1 MNYWLIKYRLIIII
15 VSVGISLLSLLL
27 FPRLKINPDLD
38 SYLPEHSE
46 NIINTRKLDSI
57 FGSGEMI
64 MVLLKGEDVVN
75 GSTLERFKA
84 LTEDL
89 GQLEGIDRCISPF
102 DAQEISTLDG
112 FIQMDPVLDE
122 LPSSPEAF
130 EELRSK
136 IRDNRMASR
145 FFAVD
150 DFSVVSMILLT
161 DSQYSDDLLIKGIRE
176 VIKNHPGPE
185 EVLLG
190 GMPYI
195 RYSITQSIDHDLAI
209 LLPVAILLMV
219 AMLYISFKEWKG
231 IIMPFVIVI
240 MSMMLSFGVM
250 ALLGWQISLITVL
263 LPIMLIAIAN
273 DYGIHMITLY
283 QELARGEES
292 LSMIQISKR
301 IYQDLRRPIVI
312 TGLTTIGGI
321 LGLLT
326 HKMIPAAQIGLLAA
340 IGIGFSLILSIW
352 FLPAWLSYYT
362 PVRKN
367 PDAVKKRKVSAD
379 RWLRGISRVV
389 TTYPKQIVLVSVL
402 VGAIGM
408 AGIFFIRIDTNIE
421 SYFLGRS
428 ETSRAIQLINDKL
441 GGSQFISILFDGD
454 VLSPEVLERMDTYE
468 QELLKD
474 PIVGSVNS
482 PVTLVKELSKGFY
495 YENEAGY
502 NQIPGTT
509 NEIYQSI
516 EIFSMA
522 GNENTVEQFLDY
534 NYENSRLLIS
544 LKDGGNNE
552 GKRLLQ
558 KMKEMTENDPNVA
571 FIAGSSLT
579 KIELADMV
587 IKGQIRSLVLAMVVV
602 FILITIIFRSYR
614 AGFLSVIPLSLAI
627 VVLFGLM
634 GFFGI
639 TLDIATALIS
649 SIMIG
654 VGIDYT
660 IHFLWRFKKERSK
673 GLDHKE
679 AAYYSL
685 TTSGRGIIINAFS
698 VIIGFLALTLSNFAP
713 LRFFGGLV
721 VISITTCLISALVL
735 IPAIVILVKP
745 KFLEKNNS

>member
-15 VSVGISLLSLLL
+15 VSVGISILSLLL
-27 FPRLKINPDLD
+27 FPRLEINPDLD

-75 GSTLERFKA
+75 PSTLERFDA
-84 LTEDL
+84 LTNEL
-89 GQLEGIDRCISPF
+89 SNLEGIDRCISPF
-102 DAQEISTLDG
+102 DAQEISTVDG
-112 FIQMDPVLDE
+112 FIQMEPILDNIPSDAEACE
-122 LPSSPEAF
+122 L
-130 EELRSK
+130 LKSK
-136 IRDNRMASR
+136 IKANRMASR

-150 DFSVVSMILLT
+150 DFSVVSIVLLT
-161 DSQYSDDLLIKGIRE
+161 DSQYSDDLLIKGIQN
-176 VIKNHPGPE
+176 VIKDHPGPE

-195 RYSITQSIDHDLAI
+195 RYSISQSINHDLAI
-209 LLPVAILLMV
+209 LLPAAILLMV
-219 AMLYISFKEWKG
+219 VMLYISFKEWKG
-231 IIMPFVIVI
+231 IFMPFIIVI
-240 MSMMLSFGVM
+240 MSLIVSFGVM

-283 QELARGEES
+283 QELARGKES
-292 LSMIQISKR
+292 LSMVQICIR
-301 IYQDLRRPIVI
+301 IYKDLKRPIII

-326 HKMIPAAQIGLLAA
+326 HKMVPAAQIGLLAA
-340 IGIGFSLILSIW
+340 IGIGFSIILSIW
-352 FLPAWLSYYT
+352 FLPAMLSYYK
-362 PVRKN
+362 PVNKPAGSGRK
-367 PDAVKKRKVSAD
+367 KISAD
-379 RWLRGISRVV
+379 RWLRGISRMV
-389 TTYPKQIVLVSVL
+389 TTNPRQIILVSAL
-402 VGAIGM
+402 VGILGM

-421 SYFLGRS
+421 GYFLGRS
-428 ETSRAIQLINDKL
+428 ETSRAIKLINDKL

-454 VLSPEVLERMDTYE
+454 VLSPEVLNRMDSYE

-495 YENEAGY
+495 YENELGY
-502 NQIPGTT
+502 NQIPTTT

-544 LKDGGNNE
+544 LTDGGNNE
-552 GKRLLQ
+552 GKRLLK
-558 KMKEMTENDPNVA
+558 KMREMTKDDPNVS

-587 IKGQIRSLVLAMVVV
+587 IKGQIKSLILAMVVI
-602 FILITIIFRSYR
+602 FILITIIFKSQR
-614 AGFLSVIPLSLAI
+614 AGLLSVIPLSLAI
-627 VVLFGLM
+627 LVLFGMM

-660 IHFLWRFKKERSK
+660 IHFLWRFKKERLK
-673 GLDHKE
+673 GADHGE
-679 AAYYSL
+679 AAYISL
-685 TTSGRGIIINAFS
+685 TTAGRGIIINAFS
-698 VIIGFLALTLSNFAP
+698 VIVGFLALTLSNFAP

-735 IPAIVILVKP
+735 VPAIVILVKP
-745 KFLEKNNS
+745 KFLEKNNTP